1 MNFSELNLDNRLL
14 DAIDAMRFDECT
26 PIQEQSI
33 PPLLEGRDLIGVAQ
47 TGTGKT
53 AAYLLPILNRLCSG
67 KFEKDAIN
75 CVIIAPTR
83 ELAQQIDQ
91 AAEGFSYFIPFS
103 SVAIYGGND
112 GVRYEQELRGL
123 QLGAD
128 MIIATPGR
136 LISHLSLGN
145 VDFSH
150 VSFFVL
156 DEADRMLD
164 MGFYDDIMKIVS
176 YLPEK
181 RQTIMF
187 SATMPTQIE
196 KMAKTILH
204 NPVEIEIAISKPAEK
219 ISQSAYICY
228 ERQKIG
234 ILSDMFKNAAL
245 KRVLIFVSSKA
256 KVKEL
261 SMTLRRMK
269 VNVNEM
275 HSDLEQKQRDEV
287 MREFKAGHIDVLVAT
302 DIISRGID
310 IDDIQTVINYDVPH
324 DVEDYVHRIGRTARA
339 DRDGNAIT
347 LVNEKDQFYF
357 SKIETALEKPI
368 LHNPLPEGLGDA
380 PSLNSAGARNP
391 HRHFDGHS
399 RNNPHQNGRNFHKKS
414 RSETPL
420 TMSDSKDRRK
430 QSAVHKFKN
439 RKNKTSQQ
447 S

>member
-1 MNFSELNLDNRLL
+1 MNFSDLNLDNRLI
-14 DAIDAMRFDECT
+14 DAIDAMRFEACT

-67 KFEKDAIN
+67 QFEKDAIN
-75 CVIIAPTR
+75 CVIISPTR

-91 AAEGFSYFIPFS
+91 AAEGFSYFVPFS
-103 SVAIYGGND
+103 SVAVYGGND
-112 GVRYEQELRGL
+112 GVRYEQEVRGL

-164 MGFYDDIMKIVS
+164 MGFYDDIMKIVG
-176 YLPEK
+176 YLPKK

-187 SATMPTQIE
+187 SATMPQQIE
-196 KMAKTILH
+196 KMAKTILN

-219 ISQSAYICY
+219 IDQSAYLCY
-228 ERQKIG
+228 EHQKIG
-234 ILSDMFKNAAL
+234 ILSDMFKKSAL

-261 SMTLRRMK
+261 GMSLQRMN

-275 HSDLEQKQRDEV
+275 HSDLDQKQRDEV

-324 DVEDYVHRIGRTARA
+324 DVEDYIHRIGRTARA

-347 LVNEKDQFYF
+347 LVNEKDLFYF
-357 SKIETALEKPI
+357 TKIEKTLEKQI
-368 LHNPLPEGLGDA
+368 RRNPLPEGLGEPPA
-380 PSLNSAGARNP
+380 QHQSTRNND
-391 HRHFDGHS
+391 HRHSNGHQGTRS
-399 RNNPHQNGRNFHKKS
+399 FRNTNHSATEKPVQGQKKQHSYRRNRNKS
-414 RSETPL
+414 
-420 TMSDSKDRRK
+420 SKTNQK
-430 QSAVHKFKN
+430 
-439 RKNKTSQQ
+439 
-447 S
+447 

>member
-1 MNFSELNLDNRLL
+1 MNFSDLNLDNRLI
-14 DAIDAMRFDECT
+14 DAIDAMRFEACT

-33 PPLLEGRDLIGVAQ
+33 PPLLEGHDLIGVAQ

-67 KFEKDAIN
+67 QFEKDAIN
-75 CVIIAPTR
+75 CVIISPTR

-91 AAEGFSYFIPFS
+91 AAEGFSYFVPFS
-103 SVAIYGGND
+103 SVAVYGGND
-112 GVRYEQELRGL
+112 GVRYEQEVRGL

-164 MGFYDDIMKIVS
+164 MGFYDDIMKIVG
-176 YLPEK
+176 YLPKK

-187 SATMPTQIE
+187 SATMPPQIE
-196 KMAKTILH
+196 KMAKTILN

-219 ISQSAYICY
+219 IDQSAYLCY

-234 ILSDMFKNAAL
+234 ILSDMFKKSAL

-261 SMTLRRMK
+261 GMSLRRMN

-275 HSDLEQKQRDEV
+275 HSDLDQKQRDEV

-324 DVEDYVHRIGRTARA
+324 DVEDYIHRIGRTARA

-347 LVNEKDQFYF
+347 LVNEKDLFYF
-357 SKIETALEKPI
+357 TKIENTLEKQI
-368 LHNPLPEGLGDA
+368 RRNPLPEGLGEPPA
-380 PSLNSAGARNP
+380 QHQSARNND
-391 HRHFDGHS
+391 HRHSNVHPGTRSFGNTHHS
-399 RNNPHQNGRNFHKKS
+399 ATEKPVQGDKKQHSYRRNRNKS
-414 RSETPL
+414 
-420 TMSDSKDRRK
+420 SKTNQK
-430 QSAVHKFKN
+430 
-439 RKNKTSQQ
+439 
-447 S
+447 